1 LDIHEVIKDVAR
13 VETRG
18 SLAGDV
24 SSIQYDSR
32 LCREGSLFVA
42 VPGLKLDGHAFI
54 PQAVAAGA
62 RFVVCERFVDAPPGA
77 AMIRVENARRALGLL
92 GRNFYGDPSAGL
104 CLVGVTGTNG
114 KTTITYLLESIFEAA
129 GFRAGVVGT
138 INYRYAGEKLPAPN
152 TTPES
157 LDLQR
162 ILREMAA
169 RGVTHV
175 VMEVSSHALDMGRVE
190 YCRFQAGVF
199 TNLTRDHLDYHRTM
213 EEYYHAKKRFFAE
226 VLSHDPGI
234 HRIVNIDDPWGKR
247 LIGESGASAAS
258 YGIDTPADFTTD
270 EVELSIRGIHAKIC
284 TPRAG
289 RIPVRSPLI
298 GRFNLYNIL
307 AAAAAARLL
316 GIPPNAVREGIERLR
331 NVPGRM
337 ERISRPG
344 EPAVFVDYAHTE
356 DALKRVLQNL
366 VEFRKNRIITV
377 FGCGG
382 DRDRGKRP
390 LMGKAAVSYSDL
402 TILTSDN
409 PRSEDPLVIIE
420 EIEKGIDSVRRHPPR
435 DLDLLKGRAY
445 TVIPD
450 RVSAIEAAIR
460 AARSTDIVLIAG
472 KGHED
477 YQIVG
482 GRVLPFD
489 DRRIGRQVLDA
500 RADAA
505 GIAGEG
511 G

>member
-1 LDIHEVIKDVAR
+1 LDISEVVKDVSL
-13 VETRG
+13 VETKG
-18 SLAGDV
+18 PLKGDV
-24 SSIQYDSR
+24 SFIHYDSR

-54 PQAVAAGA
+54 SQAVAAGA
-62 RFVVCERFVDAPPGA
+62 RFVVCERAVDVPFGVTL
-77 AMIRVENARRALGLL
+77 IRVESARKALGLV

-104 CLVGVTGTNG
+104 CMVGVTGTNG

-162 ILREMAA
+162 MLREMAS

-175 VMEVSSHALDMGRVE
+175 VMEVSSHALDMGRVDH
-190 YCRFQAGVF
+190 CSFRAGVF

-213 EEYYHAKKRFFAE
+213 EDYYLAKRKFFE
-226 VLSHDPGI
+226 QILSRKPDVC
-234 HRIVNIDDPWGKR
+234 RIVNIDDPWGKR
-247 LIGESGASAAS
+247 LIEESGGLASS
-258 YGIDTPADFTTD
+258 FGIDSPADFTAD

-284 TPRAG
+284 APQSG
-289 RIPVRSPLI
+289 KIPVRSPLI

-307 AAAAAARLL
+307 AAASAARLL
-316 GIPPNAVREGIERLR
+316 GVPPNAVREGIERLR
-331 NVPGRM
+331 SVPGRM

-402 TILTSDN
+402 TIVTSDN
-409 PRSEDPLVIIE
+409 PRSEEPMSIIA
-420 EIEKGIDSVRRHPPR
+420 EIEKGMESVGKHPPE
-435 DLDLLKGRAY
+435 DLNLLNGKAY

-450 RVSAIEAAIR
+450 RISAIEAAIR
-460 AARSTDIVLIAG
+460 TARSNDIVLIAG

-482 GRVLPFD
+482 GKVLPFD
-489 DRRIGRQVLDA
+489 DRRIGRRILDA
-500 RADAA
+500 RADEA